1 MMRTKQQE
9 QLVERQ
15 FDHFCRTVLANKNR
29 DLIRQRKRLQHHEP
43 SLCVLPSSAE
53 PFACDVYFTE
63 EAWISLGDY
72 SILVCNTSLARF
84 PKLKTLQQSHADFCS
99 TEGAIQ
105 LLFFCRGIPGTLP
118 VPVFCL
124 FSPPFKGYGKLH
136 STLPQPL
143 NGYRYTASNPG
154 LCVNPKGFPQS
165 FFVRPFLKK

>member
-72 SILVCNTSLARF
+72 SILVCNTSLAAYN
-84 PKLKTLQQSHADFCS
+84 LLTQSL
-99 TEGAIQ
+99 IN
-105 LLFFCRGIPGTLP
+105 LP
-118 VPVFCL
+118 NV
-124 FSPPFKGYGKLH
+124 
-136 STLPQPL
+136 
-143 NGYRYTASNPG
+143 
-154 LCVNPKGFPQS
+154 
-165 FFVRPFLKK
+165 

>member
-72 SILVCNTSLARF
+72 SILVCNTSLADALLRIA
-84 PKLKTLQQSHADFCS
+84 PSLCRIIVLSYYLSLSDRQIAEALDMKRS
-99 TEGAIQ
+99 TVQYQRSKALSQ
-105 LLFFCRGIPGTLP
+105 
-118 VPVFCL
+118 
-124 FSPPFKGYGKLH
+124 LH
-136 STLPQPL
+136 SL
-143 NGYRYTASNPG
+143 
-154 LCVNPKGFPQS
+154 LCTYHDSREG
-165 FFVRPFLKK
+165 

>member
-72 SILVCNTSLARF
+72 SILVCNTSLAD
-84 PKLKTLQQSHADFCS
+84 A
-99 TEGAIQ
+99 
-105 LLFFCRGIPGTLP
+105 LLRIAPSLCCRII
-118 VPVFCL
+118 C
-124 FSPPFKGYGKLH
+124 H
-136 STLPQPL
+136 
-143 NGYRYTASNPG
+143 YRTDRSQ
-154 LCVNPKGFPQS
+154 KHWI
-165 FFVRPFLKK
+165 